1 MANDETQDI
10 PQQPTPQRDE
20 RAEYPGSGQHVAPE
34 KSEPVRQKA
43 ARSHHHAAADEP
55 ESRGRR
61 RSDDKREGAVSVAE
75 LLAQA
80 KKKKDK

>member
-1 MANDETQDI
+1 M
-10 PQQPTPQRDE
+10 
-20 RAEYPGSGQHVAPE
+20 APE
-34 KSEPVRQKA
+34 RSEPVRQKA
-43 ARSHHHAAADEP
+43 AHPHHRAAAEEP

-80 KKKKDK
+80 KKKDK